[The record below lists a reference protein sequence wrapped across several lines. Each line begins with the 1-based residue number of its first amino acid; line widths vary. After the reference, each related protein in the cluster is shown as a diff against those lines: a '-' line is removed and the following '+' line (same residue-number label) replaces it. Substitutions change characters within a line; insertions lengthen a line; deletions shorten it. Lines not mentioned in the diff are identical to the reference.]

1 MTQGTLYG
9 ALKDADRIAALPRMA
24 GGSDQ
29 AEGAAEGAPGA
40 AEATEGAPATPDA
53 LERLASSFEAFQSDV
68 TNRFETITSR
78 LPEQAAEEDIP
89 DDDLAGYEFEFGD
102 EDYDEEG
109 ALTPEASMRAM
120 QDMMRQVAAEQMR
133 PHLEAQAQERRIAEA
148 DALEERY
155 SKLQDSA
162 FQDEMVDETIRFCQE
177 IGRPELAREPRML
190 EIVYLAHEAQQH
202 AENEVPAGSER
213 EVVLS
218 RSGAAGAGQ
227 GEDQD
232 DDGDRIVNLATKGK
246 FRLNR

>member
-9 ALKDADRIAALPRMA
+9 ALEDADRIAALPRMA

-29 AEGAAEGAPGA
+29 AEGAEGAPGA
-40 AEATEGAPATPDA
+40 AEGTEGAAATPDA
-53 LERLASSFEAFQSDV
+53 LERLASSFETFQNDV

-78 LPEQAAEEDIP
+78 LPEQQAEEEVE
-89 DDDLAGYEFEFGD
+89 DDDLAGYEFEFGE
-102 EDYDEEG
+102 EDYDDDG

-155 SKLQDSA
+155 SKLQDET
-162 FQDEMVDETIRFCQE
+162 FQTEMIDETIRFCQE

-227 GEDQD
+227 GEDQG
-232 DDGDRIVNLATKGK
+232 DDGDRIVKLATQGK

>member
-1 MTQGTLYG
+1 MMQGTLYG

-29 AEGAAEGAPGA
+29 AGGAVEGAGAGAEG
-40 AEATEGAPATPDA
+40 TEGAPATPDA

-78 LPEQAAEEDIP
+78 LPEQAAEEEIP
-89 DDDLAGYEFEFGD
+89 DDDLGYEFEFGE
-102 EDYDEEG
+102 EDYDDEG

-133 PHLEAQAQERRIAEA
+133 PHLEAQAQERRISEA

-155 SKLQDSA
+155 SKLQDET
-162 FQDEMVDETIRFCQE
+162 FQTEMIDETIRFCQE

-227 GEDQD
+227 GEDQG
-232 DDGDRIVNLATKGK
+232 DDGDRIVKLATQGK
-246 FRLNR
+246 FRLSR